1 MLPTRFFGRM
11 PLFEAVVCF
20 AFTSL
25 YSCNQP
31 PKPPAPPISPPSS
44 ATSTTACGTVADCA
58 QKAVEAAQAS
68 RDALTAATQQIQG
81 FQSTMN
87 TISQNYSIPLG
98 GTGATGP
105 GGTGVLQSTNTVS
118 CPNGQY
124 LAGLTLGWAGTCH
137 TACDQDG
144 GVLHTVTPI
153 CKKLF

>member
-1 MLPTRFFGRM
+1 MLPKRFSRRM
-11 PLFEAVVCF
+11 PLSEAVICF
-20 AFTSL
+20 GFTFLS
-25 YSCNQP
+25 SCKQS
-31 PKPPAPPISPPSS
+31 PKPPAPPISQSS
-44 ATSTTACGTVADCA
+44 PTASTAACGSVADCA

-68 RDALTAATQQIQG
+68 RDAFTAATQQIQG
-81 FQSTMN
+81 FQSTLN

-105 GGTGVLQSTNTVS
+105 GGNGVLQSTSTVS
-118 CPNGQY
+118 CPAGQY

-137 TACDQDG
+137 KACDDDG